1 MILLITRLSFPE
13 RSVYCPSGEKKKK
26 VQQIDYHGIIL
37 IADGV
42 GDGIC
47 SVWLLG
53 VGRGEEGGVCL
64 SFSFAVLVSV
74 KDDLGS
80 KCL

>member
-13 RSVYCPSGEKKKK
+13 RSVYCPSGGKKKK

-42 GDGIC
+42 GGNLFC
-47 SVWLLG
+47 LATG
-53 VGRGEEGGVCL
+53 GGQGGGGRSLFIFQFCCFGFC
-64 SFSFAVLVSV
+64 
-74 KDDLGS
+74 
-80 KCL
+80 